1 MSDPYAIL
9 GVRKDAPQA
18 EIKKTYRRLAKDMH
32 PDRNPDDPGIEE
44 KFKKVSAA
52 YRIIGD
58 EETRARYDRGEI
70 NAEGQEQAPFGFGG
84 SSGFGGRGGF
94 GGAGGRDGF
103 RSTGGGG
110 FEDIF
115 GDFFNNMRGGPGGAG
130 AGRGGQPQQSRD
142 RKYTLTVDFLE
153 AARGANRRLNLPNG
167 KTLDIKI
174 PEGLDDGQQIRLKGQ
189 GDRGAGG
196 RVGDAIITV
205 SVRSHPLFERQD
217 RNIHIELPLSL
228 TEAVLGGRIT
238 VPTVH
243 GDVTVQLP
251 RGSNTGKTIRLK
263 GKGLLNP
270 RTGTN
275 GDQLVRFKI
284 VLPEADDPELEAFVR
299 EWRGGQEHNPRKDLK
314 TG

>member
-1 MSDPYAIL
+1 MNDPYTIL
-9 GVRKDAPQA
+9 GVAKTASQA
-18 EIKKTYRRLAKDMH
+18 EIKKSYRRLAKDMH
-32 PDRNPDDPGIEE
+32 PDRHPDDPAIGE
-44 KFKKVSAA
+44 KFKRISAA

-58 EETRARYDRGEI
+58 EDTRARFDRGEI
-70 NAEGQEQAPFGFGG
+70 NADGQEQAPFGAG
-84 SSGFGGRGGF
+84 GFGGRGGF
-94 GGAGGRDGF
+94 GGATGPEGF
-103 RSTGGGG
+103 RGGGGGGGG

-115 GDFFNNMRGGPGGAG
+115 GDFFNNMRGGPGGGPTSRA
-130 AGRGGQPQQSRD
+130 AQQSRD

-153 AARGANRRLNLPNG
+153 AAKGASRRLNLPNG

-189 GDRGAGG
+189 GDRGTGG

-205 SVRSHPLFERQD
+205 SVRTHPLFERQGH
-217 RNIHIELPLSL
+217 NIHVELPLSL

-243 GDVTVQLP
+243 GDVTVQLQ

-263 GKGLLNP
+263 GKGLRNQ
-270 RTGTN
+270 RTGAN
-275 GDQLVRFKI
+275 GDQLVRLKI

-299 EWRGGQEHNPRKDLK
+299 EWRSGREYNPRKDLK
-314 TG
+314 SD

>member
-1 MSDPYAIL
+1 MIYCRSLKPNAANYLSLA
-9 GVRKDAPQA
+9 DALHA
-18 EIKKTYRRLAKDMH
+18 RN
-32 PDRNPDDPGIEE
+32 DR
-44 KFKKVSAA
+44 
-52 YRIIGD
+52 
-58 EETRARYDRGEI
+58 
-70 NAEGQEQAPFGFGG
+70 
-84 SSGFGGRGGF
+84 
-94 GGAGGRDGF
+94 
-103 RSTGGGG
+103 TG
-110 FEDIF
+110 
-115 GDFFNNMRGGPGGAG
+115 
-130 AGRGGQPQQSRD
+130 
-142 RKYTLTVDFLE
+142 L
-153 AARGANRRLNLPNG
+153 ANRRLNLPNG

-189 GDRGAGG
+189 GDRGHGG

-299 EWRGGQEHNPRKDLK
+299 EWRGGQEHDPRRDLK
-314 TG
+314 TV